1 MEATRPW
8 RAQRQSGISEVEAAV
23 FAATDRLLER
33 MSIGELSV
41 AQIVKEANISR
52 TSFYYYFT
60 SKYAVIAAL
69 LDSLQDALASPFEPL
84 FEAASAGGEPTRNWR
99 PLLEALARI
108 YESHAPVIRAAME
121 HWHELPELRD
131 AWRTSIDRS
140 AGLVANLIDHQ
151 RTNGVALPGLDSM
164 RLGRT
169 VVQAVQQAWYE
180 AGLEQMPDMEVLI
193 EVSEPIFV
201 MLNATLYGPE

>member
-33 MSIGELSV
+33 MSVGDLSV
-41 AQIVKEANISR
+41 AQIVKEADISR

-69 LDSLQDALASPFEPL
+69 MGSLQDALTDPFEPL
-84 FEAASAGGEPTRNWR
+84 FEAAAGGEPTRNWR
-99 PLLEALARI
+99 PLLEALAQI
-108 YESHAPVIRAAME
+108 YDSHAPIIRAAME

-140 AGLVANLIDHQ
+140 ATLVSHLIDQQ
-151 RTNGVALPGLDSM
+151 RDDGVALEGLDSM
-164 RLGRT
+164 RLART

-180 AGLEQMPDMEVLI
+180 AGVEQRPDIDALI
-193 EVSEPIFV
+193 DVSEPIFV